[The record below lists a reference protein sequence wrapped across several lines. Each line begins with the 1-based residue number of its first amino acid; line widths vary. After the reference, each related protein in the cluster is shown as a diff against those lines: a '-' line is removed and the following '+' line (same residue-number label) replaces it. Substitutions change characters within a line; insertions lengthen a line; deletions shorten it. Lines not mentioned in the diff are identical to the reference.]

1 MNSQIS
7 VLDKKVKLIVY
18 IPCFG
23 YERFVKKVI
32 KSLKNQS
39 FKKYICKVYVLKND
53 EKAIDIVNGEI
64 NNDKRFFV
72 EKLAETPTMQELGN
86 LVLKNSISEYIL
98 RLDADDTLDEFG
110 IQILISTADKD
121 IDIAMIWGCCYY

>member
-23 YERFVKKVI
+23 YERFVKKAI

-53 EKAIDIVNGEI
+53 EKPW
-64 NNDKRFFV
+64 FFQWC
-72 EKLAETPTMQELGN
+72 L
-86 LVLKNSISEYIL
+86 
-98 RLDADDTLDEFG
+98 
-110 IQILISTADKD
+110 LIFAKS
-121 IDIAMIWGCCYY
+121 MF